1 MQKIKIEKIGNK
13 SAYFQDAFY
22 WIIKSSWPQ
31 FLIMAMTSYLI
42 INCFFASLYYFLGA
56 EILNTSPDSFW
67 DSFIFSFQTSST
79 LGFGHYLPKSD
90 LAHGLVILDTF
101 SGIFYVAIITGLAY
115 AKFAKPSARVNFSDK
130 VILTTFDHIP
140 TIMFRMA
147 NARDTH
153 IVDVNLNVAALLP
166 YTSKEGDELRKFY
179 PLNLITSNNPTF
191 SLSWTAMHQID
202 ENSPLYGMDIDK
214 IKEKSTII
222 FVSLTG
228 IDDVLSQSVHSSYR
242 YTSNDIVKARK
253 FVDILSFANNKYTLD
268 LTKFHDVV
276 S

>member
-1 MQKIKIEKIGNK
+1 MNKIKVQKIGNK

-22 WIIKSSWPQ
+22 WILRTSWPQ
-31 FLIMAMTSYLI
+31 FIIMAMSSYLL
-42 INCFFASLYYFLGA
+42 INAFFASLYYFLDA
-56 EILNTSPDSFW
+56 SILNTRPGSYW

-79 LGFGHYLPKSD
+79 LGFGHYLPNSN
-90 LAHGLVILDTF
+90 LSHILVFLDTF
-101 SGIFYVAIITGLAY
+101 SGIFYAAIITGLAY
-115 AKFAKPSARVNFSDK
+115 AKFAKPSARVNFTK
-130 VILTTFDHIP
+130 NVILTTFDHIP
-140 TIMFRMA
+140 TIMFRMS
-147 NARDTH
+147 NSRDTH

-179 PLNLITSNNPTF
+179 PLKLITSNNPTF

-202 ENSPLYGMDIDK
+202 EDSPLFGMDIDE

-228 IDDVLSQSVHSSYR
+228 IDDVLSQTVHASYR
-242 YTSNDIVKARK
+242 YTSTDIIKAKK
-253 FVDILSFANNKYTLD
+253 FVDILSFVDGKYILD
-268 LTKFHDVV
+268 LHKFNDVV